1 MEELERVPILQGFYM
16 ADTSDY
22 LMQSE
27 NSLKEI
33 TEQTINVYIVESQDP
48 GGTA

>member
-1 MEELERVPILQGFYM
+1 M
-16 ADTSDY
+16 ADTSGY
-22 LMQSE
+22 LMHIE

-33 TEQTINVYIVESQDP
+33 TEQTINVCFVKSQDP